1 MESTAVTGNGKRD
14 ILNTRIRLWQL
25 QCLGCDKKIL
35 WPSVGLQSGPLGTC
49 WSSLVDVG
57 LVGIWRERSAKP
69 IMMAGKL
76 RAEVR
81 NAQVLEL
88 FGEIRQQ
95 KKVAGLI
102 FGD

>member
-1 MESTAVTGNGKRD
+1 MLV
-14 ILNTRIRLWQL
+14 
-25 QCLGCDKKIL
+25 
-35 WPSVGLQSGPLGTC
+35 
-49 WSSLVDVG
+49 SLVFGEND
-57 LVGIWRERSAKP
+57 LPAEP

-76 RAEVR
+76 CAEVR
-81 NAQVLEL
+81 NAQIFEL

>member
-1 MESTAVTGNGKRD
+1 
-14 ILNTRIRLWQL
+14 
-25 QCLGCDKKIL
+25 
-35 WPSVGLQSGPLGTC
+35 
-49 WSSLVDVG
+49 
-57 LVGIWRERSAKP
+57 
-69 IMMAGKL
+69 MMAGKL

-81 NAQVLEL
+81 NAQVFEI

>member
-1 MESTAVTGNGKRD
+1 MRMPGFSGPYHDLSLA
-14 ILNTRIRLWQL
+14 QHL
-25 QCLGCDKKIL
+25 QCVWCDKKIL
-35 WPSVGLQSGPLGTC
+35 CPSVGLQSGPLGTC

-81 NAQVLEL
+81 NAQVLEP

-95 KKVAGLI
+95 RKVAGLI

>member
-1 MESTAVTGNGKRD
+1 M
-14 ILNTRIRLWQL
+14 
-25 QCLGCDKKIL
+25 
-35 WPSVGLQSGPLGTC
+35 
-49 WSSLVDVG
+49 LVDVG

-95 KKVAGLI
+95 KKVAALI

>member
-1 MESTAVTGNGKRD
+1 
-14 ILNTRIRLWQL
+14 
-25 QCLGCDKKIL
+25 
-35 WPSVGLQSGPLGTC
+35 
-49 WSSLVDVG
+49 LVDVG
-57 LVGIWRERSAKP
+57 LVGIWRERSAKL

-95 KKVAGLI
+95 KKVVGLI